1 MAARAYGLLQI
12 PLGPALSGFLVL
24 RAPGETRSA
33 EALPISAG
41 LPPEWRGLPALTG
54 CAAPMIYDPAG
65 PERGVQML
73 WLEELKAY
81 EWEVF
86 DAAAEPECSLKD
98 SLRKA
103 DWRVV
108 NGRAGGEWHG
118 TLKFV
123 NYLGTAWLG
132 HRNAPLRFEVVTRKL
147 DYEAEY
153 RAMVEAIAAECQ
165 QLLLTWDA
173 PTSLSITADPARQ
186 ARTLLEQFLFLRHV
200 LGPDRLDLFLEM
212 LQRRPHSR
220 LATERHWVP
229 AAAADP
235 RLFIRDPLRHGRD
248 WQRSPTGIVSGFSP
262 GEVCSERKFDTVDTP
277 PNRFVKCALG
287 RFAGL
292 CADVRAIDEIDKNR
306 GSAWLEAGQ
315 METALENLLAEPFFD
330 EVGELRRIPLE
341 NQTLQKREGYR
352 EVLQAWLMLDAAA
365 QIDWPGRADTYD
377 GTNRDVATLYEFW
390 LYFTMVRMLETELAM
405 KPAVSTKPPPVAT
418 DWLPFCCESSTG
430 GMAINL
436 KQGQT
441 SFTRFMW
448 TGADKEEMRVHLFY
462 NRRFGGRARLHKSG
476 AYSRGFRPD
485 FTLVLLPADYTA
497 ADWLEAE
504 EDAEA
509 DGRIAYIHF
518 DAKYRIEQ
526 ITELLGAEE
535 PEGDDDKQS
544 AQEAADE
551 RAAKTTG
558 TFKNADLYKMHTYN
572 EAIRRTA
579 GSYVL
584 FPGGTPMNSKGTG
597 GNRFERYQE
606 VVPGVGAFA
615 VKPSPVAGQ
624 TPAGIAPL
632 AEFVRDLLRH
642 HSSRFTQSYRINYYT
657 HETLQEEPALYNA
670 TPAVPAAGKP
680 PKDIQVLLGY
690 VPDEK
695 TADAYKSALT
705 FFCHAVDWTD
715 PKQHACDGLGK
726 PGAPTDLKFD
736 PFKSDQFV
744 AYQANRTFPW
754 MAEVEEVHLVTA
766 AERATELKRPLTE
779 MRAAYYYR
787 FQLKNIIAAN
797 VRDVS
802 AFVMKRPGKPIQVS
816 LHSLVASRA
825 EGVTH

>member
-12 PLGPALSGFLVL
+12 PLGPAPSGFLVL

-33 EALPISAG
+33 GALPVYAG
-41 LPPEWRGLPALTG
+41 LPPEWCGLPALTG
-54 CAAPMIYDPAG
+54 CTAPMIYDPAG
-65 PERGVQML
+65 PERGVQAL
-73 WLEELKAY
+73 WLEELKPY

-86 DAAAEPECSLKD
+86 GAAAEPECSLKD

-108 NGRAGGEWHG
+108 KGRAGGEWEG

-248 WQRSPTGIVSGFSP
+248 WQRTAAGIVNGFSP
-262 GEVCSERKFDTVDTP
+262 SEVCSERKFDTVDTP

-315 METALENLLAEPFFD
+315 MVTALENLIAEPFFD

-390 LYFTMVRMLETELAM
+390 LYFTLVKMLRDTLGMEPVRDPLEKSA
-405 KPAVSTKPPPVAT
+405 
-418 DWLPFCCESSTG
+418 DGWLPFCCESEKG

-436 KQGQT
+436 KQGRT
-441 SFTRFMW
+441 SFSRFAW
-448 TGADKEEMRVHLFY
+448 KGPDGEKLRVHLFY
-462 NRRFGGRARLHKSG
+462 NRRFGGRADVQKSG

-485 FTLVLLPADYTA
+485 FTLVILPADYDA
-497 ADWLEAE
+497 ADWRQAERDGEAE
-504 EDAEA
+504 
-509 DGRIAYIHF
+509 GRIAYVHF

-526 ITELLGAEE
+526 IADLIGAEE
-535 PEGDDDKQS
+535 PVRNDESEDVQ
-544 AQEAADE
+544 ATADE
-551 RAAKTTG
+551 RAAKATG

-584 FPGGTPMNSKGTG
+584 FPGDAPMNARGSG
-597 GNRFERYQE
+597 GNRFERYHE

-615 VKPSPVAGQ
+615 IKSSTKEGES
-624 TPAGIAPL
+624 PAGVGPL
-632 AEFVRDLLRH
+632 AEFVSDLLYH
-642 HSSRFTQSYRINYYT
+642 HSSRFTQSYRINYFT
-657 HETLQEEPALYNA
+657 HDTVMEEPAKYMA
-670 TPAVPAAGKP
+670 RPAVPDTAKP
-680 PKDIQVLLGY
+680 PKDIQVLLGW
-690 VPDEK
+690 VR
-695 TADAYKSALT
+695 DAQGAENCRNTGT
-705 FFCHAVDWTD
+705 FFCHAIEWDKTVSRN
-715 PKQHACDGLGK
+715 ADGSGQA
-726 PGAPTDLKFD
+726 GAPAYPKFD
-736 PFKSDQFV
+736 PFRSDQFV
-744 AYQANRTFPW
+744 AFQAGRTFPW
-754 MAEVEEVHLVTA
+754 MAEVEDVRLVTA
-766 AERATELKRPLTE
+766 ASRAVELKRPLSE

-787 FQLKNIIAAN
+787 VKLKNVTDGMI
-797 VRDVS
+797 RDVS
-802 AFVMKRPGKPIQVS
+802 GIVPPRPGEP
-816 LHSLVASRA
+816 LHTTLRTLAGCPV
-825 EGVTH
+825 VLPVV